1 MDRGPAPPPAAL
13 TRYRV
18 IAEQG
23 SHCRVLRACSVVEAF
38 EMGRALRQEGWE
50 VAFEPLGS
58 AA

>member
-1 MDRGPAPPPAAL
+1 
-13 TRYRV
+13 V